1 MRDEELQ
8 QAAARAGLER
18 LLELDRLAFER
29 AYQAGEGYRSRRVRV
44 AALGPEPAHV
54 FSLNEVA
61 ER

>member
-1 MRDEELQ
+1 
-8 QAAARAGLER
+8 
-18 LLELDRLAFER
+18 LELDRQAFER